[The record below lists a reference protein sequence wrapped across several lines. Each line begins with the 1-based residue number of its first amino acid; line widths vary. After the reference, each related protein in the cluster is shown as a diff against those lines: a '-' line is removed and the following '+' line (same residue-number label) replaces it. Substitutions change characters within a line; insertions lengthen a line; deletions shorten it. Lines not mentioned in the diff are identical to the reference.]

1 MKRTEIIFK
10 MKWVRY
16 VGMLAIGSS
25 VALFSCDNSNTTSN
39 RGTRAGHDGDV
50 EMTDGRGATPNEDMD
65 GGMGAGSSMDNTGM
79 REDVIEDTTVEIDRG
94 SYGDQNVQRGV
105 GSGTMGSEE
114 GTTTGTGRNNSGTD
128 AGADIETDEQRGAST
143 IHRGSGTATTTGTGG
158 GTGTDI
164 GQGTGANTDMEQ
176 NSGNQNNEE
185 RDTLGT
191 YLEGPMDPARGAG
204 TGRGMGVGTGAGTW
218 QGTEVD
224 SMEKEQDP
232 VRKPNPSRNP

>member
-1 MKRTEIIFK
+1 MKRTEITFK
-10 MKWVRY
+10 MRWMRY

-25 VALFSCDNSNTTSN
+25 VALFACDNSNSTSN
-39 RGTRAGHDGDV
+39 TGTRAGHDGDAA
-50 EMTDGRGATPNEDMD
+50 MTDGRGAAANQDID
-65 GGMGAGSSMDNTGM
+65 GGMGSSMDDAGM
-79 REDVIEDTTVEIDRG
+79 REDVIEDTTAEIDRG

-105 GSGTMGSEE
+105 GSGTMGSREA
-114 GTTTGTGRNNSGTD
+114 TTTGTGTNNSGTGTGVD
-128 AGADIETDEQRGAST
+128 TDEQRGAST

-158 GTGTDI
+158 GSGTDMR
-164 GQGTGANTDMEQ
+164 QGTGAGADMEQ
-176 NSGNQNNEE
+176 GSGNQNTDD

-224 SMEKEQDP
+224 SMEKERDP